1 MKEGE
6 YQRSSGTYE
15 FKWRDKRGGRH
26 SISAVTLEEL
36 REKELDVLRDVLDG
50 VRADKNNLTINDLY
64 NSWVQLKRGLKDNTF
79 SNYKYMY
86 TMFVEP
92 DFGKSRIVD
101 LKRSDVRGFIIIW
114 RMKEIYRLIQS
125 TVFIL
130 YCIPNLSAKSF
141 NV

>member
-1 MKEGE
+1 MTIIRIIISTKDNKNRVLKEGE

-86 TMFVEP
+86 TM
-92 DFGKSRIVD
+92 GSKNQIVY
-101 LKRSDVRGFIIIW
+101 LVY
-114 RMKEIYRLIQS
+114 MIQH
-125 TVFIL
+125 VVLGRCF
-130 YCIPNLSAKSF
+130 
-141 NV
+141 